1 MGREHAMDD
10 TDLSNL
16 DPQEARQY
24 VLAFLAT
31 LKQTTRQ
38 REQTA
43 QDLETWRTRLGLA
56 QRSGAADL
64 AGKAAMMV
72 TQLEG
77 KLAGLEAEES
87 DLKRTVDT
95 LKDNLRH
102 LEITGRRL
110 VDTDLLQAEL
120 DMAVGED
127 KAAEIKTDEALKD
140 AQAQAALEELK
151 KKLGGGA

>member
-1 MGREHAMDD
+1 MDD

-16 DPQEARQY
+16 DPQEAREY

-43 QDLETWRTRLGLA
+43 QDLQTWRTRLGLA
-56 QRSGAADL
+56 QGSGAADL
-64 AGKAAMMV
+64 AGKAAGMV

-77 KLAGLEAEES
+77 KLAGLEAEEG

-95 LKDNLRH
+95 LKENLRH
-102 LEITGRRL
+102 LEIRGRRL

-127 KAAEIKTDEALKD
+127 KAAEIKTDRALKD
-140 AQAQAALEELK
+140 AQAQTALEELK